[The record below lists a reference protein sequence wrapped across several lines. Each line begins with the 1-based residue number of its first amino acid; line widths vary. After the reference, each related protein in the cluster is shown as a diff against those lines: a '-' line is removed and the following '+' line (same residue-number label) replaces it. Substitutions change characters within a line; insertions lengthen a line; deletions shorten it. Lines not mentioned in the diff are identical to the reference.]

1 MEDDRPIHPMKEIDQ
16 NIDYISFDK
25 LQILNES
32 QLTPENI
39 SLNIGKLSDKQ
50 NWQLSFNSMLF
61 FRSLNKQNNIII
73 HQIIPKIINDLLK
86 LSNSIR
92 SGVSKEAIILT
103 GEIVQNLVYEKKNE
117 DFDII
122 KKLFNIL
129 FQSASSNKNFIK
141 DTANEYIQL
150 SIIQN
155 KNFFNLDIIN
165 IIIDLM
171 KDKKNLVSEICF
183 NTYEKMIKTIN
194 LQNPDITDNTWN
206 NFFDKIN
213 ELYMAKKEIYTKKC
227 FKIIEFFQNNL
238 TKNIFDQ
245 ILTKLNRNEDINKYD
260 QWILLGSKKTLTQM
274 SFKDFIKSKKGS
286 NIENK

>member
-129 FQSASSNKNFIK
+129 FQSTSSNKNFIK

-206 NFFDKIN
+206 NFFGKIN